1 MPATDSRDHLD
12 KAVAIVVGAT
22 TAADGEAAALLG
34 ALGLPSAVLVTVLP
48 GRTIPAA
55 ALPFVTAGAAG
66 LATAMVLALLC
77 ILPRLG
83 GILPGSWIHWA
94 TCDPD
99 QITPD
104 ASTGPTQDTVQ
115 GLARIALRKHQLLR
129 AAVLT
134 AIAAVIALALA
145 TATAGAL

>member
-1 MPATDSRDHLD
+1 MPESRDALAQ
-12 KAVAIVVGAT
+12 AVAIVVGAT
-22 TAADGEAAALLG
+22 AGADGKAAALLG
-34 ALGLPSAVLVTVLP
+34 ALGLPSAVLVAVLP

-55 ALPFVTAGAAG
+55 ALPLVIVGAAG

-83 GILPGSWIHWA
+83 GVLPGSWIHWA
-94 TCDPD
+94 TCDPA

-104 ASTGPTQDTVQ
+104 ASTGPTEETVQ

-134 AIAAVIALALA
+134 AVAAVIALALA